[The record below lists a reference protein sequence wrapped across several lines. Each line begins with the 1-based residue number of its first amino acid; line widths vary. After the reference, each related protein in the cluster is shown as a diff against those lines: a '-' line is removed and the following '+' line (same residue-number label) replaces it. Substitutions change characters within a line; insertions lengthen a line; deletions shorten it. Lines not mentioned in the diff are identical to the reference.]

1 MSRAGWAPGVW
12 QAACLRRF
20 CAAWLLACGAALLAS
35 GCAPMIPVV
44 QGMLINAAPDLLAS
58 SFGDYSTRSEF
69 KDAVPFIK
77 ARDWLGLSVLA
88 RQKLDREPNRG
99 EWWQLAGYAHMQL
112 GETTVARDCFE
123 RVTRLM
129 PEEVGGWNLLAYTLK
144 KMGDANGARVEVEHA
159 IQIDPSS
166 GTAFVILGELHREG
180 GRSQLALQAYKR
192 AIEINRTDVYAWYG
206 LGLLGKRG
214 RDGDLYE
221 RAKSNLQQLN
231 PAMAEQLEKA

>member
-1 MSRAGWAPGVW
+1 MKRLPRMVARLAGRVQRLCIAGL
-12 QAACLRRF
+12 AALVLAG
-20 CAAWLLACGAALLAS
+20 CAA
-35 GCAPMIPVV
+35 VV
-44 QGMLINAAPDLLAS
+44 QSMLINAAPDYLAS
-58 SFGDYSTRSEF
+58 MFGQYETRAEF
-69 KDAVPFIK
+69 KQAAPLIQQK
-77 ARDWLGLSVLA
+77 DWLGLTILA
-88 RQKLDREPNRG
+88 RQKLDLQPQRA
-99 EWWQLAGYAHMQL
+99 EWWQLAGYGHLEL
-112 GETTVARDCFE
+112 GELKVARDCFE

-144 KMGDANGARVEVEHA
+144 KMGDANGARVAVEHA
-159 IQIDPSS
+159 IQTDPSS